1 MLTRD
6 KNAVVT
12 GTEIER
18 TYVLRRTRDKYLS
31 RAMCVDIA
39 AWPMIIAKWVNSFL
53 TALLDNSLIECE
65 VISGPELLQ
74 LFIGFDNV
82 ICSKITNN

>member
-1 MLTRD
+1 
-6 KNAVVT
+6 
-12 GTEIER
+12 
-18 TYVLRRTRDKYLS
+18 
-31 RAMCVDIA
+31 
-39 AWPMIIAKWVNSFL
+39 MIIAKWVNSFL